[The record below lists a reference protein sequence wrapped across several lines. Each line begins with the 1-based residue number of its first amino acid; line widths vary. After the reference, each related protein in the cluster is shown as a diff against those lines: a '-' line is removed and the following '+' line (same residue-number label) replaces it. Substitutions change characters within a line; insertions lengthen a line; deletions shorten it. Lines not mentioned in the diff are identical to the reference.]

1 MAQVQPA
8 LEQSFRARKNSEVLT
23 HEGGCVV
30 IVVLVQQCSHQMI
43 CFWLKSKL
51 YVCFS
56 VFACIVN
63 VDYQL
68 LYHFPVFEV
77 EVVNVLDDCAKL
89 GSISFAHFAH
99 FCYQIL
105 KIRCY
110 SQNIPQ

>member
-1 MAQVQPA
+1 
-8 LEQSFRARKNSEVLT
+8 
-23 HEGGCVV
+23 
-30 IVVLVQQCSHQMI
+30 MI
-43 CFWLKSKL
+43 CFWLKGKL

-77 EVVNVLDDCAKL
+77 EVVNVLDYCAKL

-99 FCYQIL
+99 ICYQFL
-105 KIRCY
+105 KLYVTAKTYPSKRHFLVGAVY
-110 SQNIPQ
+110 YTSDALLVLFEFLQSLF

>member
-8 LEQSFRARKNSEVLT
+8 LEQSFRARKNPEVLT
-23 HEGGCVV
+23 HKGGCVV
-30 IVVLVQQCSHQMI
+30 IVVLVQECSHQMI

-63 VDYQL
+63 VNYQL
-68 LYHFPVFEV
+68 LDHFPVFEV
-77 EVVNVLDDCAKL
+77 KVVNVLDYRAKL
-89 GSISFAHFAH
+89 GAISLTHFAH
-99 FCYQIL
+99 ICYQFL
-105 KIRCY
+105 QVRGY

>member
-1 MAQVQPA
+1 
-8 LEQSFRARKNSEVLT
+8 
-23 HEGGCVV
+23 
-30 IVVLVQQCSHQMI
+30 MI
-43 CFWLKSKL
+43 CFWLKGKL

-77 EVVNVLDDCAKL
+77 EVVNVLDYCAKL

-99 FCYQIL
+99 ICYQFL
-105 KIRCY
+105 KIICY